1 MLREGDQRVL
11 REVIP
16 VVIREVIREVLR
28 EVIPV
33 VIRGV
38 FTRAG
43 EHDRAEE
50 LLVITLVIR
59 GHQCQ
64 SVPIIPHQSR

>member
-1 MLREGDQRVL
+1 MLREGDQRV
-11 REVIP
+11 I
-16 VVIREVIREVLR
+16 R

>member
-1 MLREGDQRVL
+1 MLREGDQRV
-11 REVIP
+11 I
-16 VVIREVIREVLR
+16 R

-50 LLVITLVIR
+50 LLVITLDALAHVAQLCMHVALACFGVER
-59 GHQCQ
+59 
-64 SVPIIPHQSR
+64 VPVGTGWAPW

>member
-1 MLREGDQRVL
+1 MLREGDQRV
-11 REVIP
+11 I
-16 VVIREVIREVLR
+16 R

-50 LLVITLVIR
+50 LLVITMKVNSANHSAPEHVNMTAPR
-59 GHQCQ
+59 
-64 SVPIIPHQSR
+64 SSS

>member
-1 MLREGDQRVL
+1 MLREGDQR
-11 REVIP
+11 
-16 VVIREVIREVLR
+16 VLR